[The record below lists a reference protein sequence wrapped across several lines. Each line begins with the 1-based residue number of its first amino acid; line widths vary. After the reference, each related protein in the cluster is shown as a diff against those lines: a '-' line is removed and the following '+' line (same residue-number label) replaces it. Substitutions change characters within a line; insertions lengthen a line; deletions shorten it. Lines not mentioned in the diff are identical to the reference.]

1 MNQSSTDIPQDKT
14 LTTDRID
21 KMAFAACQ
29 SGVLIA
35 ALELDL
41 FTAISEGFNEPAKIA
56 ERITVP
62 ADSVNRL
69 LCACAGLK
77 LVERRHNKYFNTP
90 DVDVF
95 LVKGKPSYCG
105 DFFAI
110 QAKDDYNV
118 WNDIIPSL
126 RQSVPE
132 KKNPN
137 KGYYFEDS
145 QSAHDYAVAL
155 YNLRWEGAQRF
166 AKRFDFSSYSL
177 FLDLGGG
184 AGTYSIAAV
193 QEYPHLKAIVF
204 DYVNVIP
211 VAEEYI
217 NRAGVSDRV
226 KTVSGNFLDIEFPSG
241 ADLAAYITCLQV
253 YGPEDVQF
261 LVNKAFN
268 ALVPGGGLII
278 IDYMINEDKTGP
290 PGALFCH
297 LYQKCIS
304 PENPGYVNTATEFQD
319 YLMRAGFVNIVAREP
334 QYGPMGFV
342 FGKKPK

>member
-1 MNQSSTDIPQDKT
+1 MTQSSTDTPQDET

-21 KMAFAACQ
+21 KMAFAASQ

-41 FTAISEGFNEPAKIA
+41 FTAISEGFNEPAKFA
-56 ERITVP
+56 ERTKVP
-62 ADSVNRL
+62 VDSVDRL
-69 LCACAGLK
+69 MSACVGLK
-77 LVERRHNKYFNTP
+77 LIEKEDGKFFNTP
-90 DVDVF
+90 DVDAF
-95 LVKGKPSYCG
+95 LVKGKTSYCG
-105 DFFAI
+105 DFFTI
-110 QAKDDYNV
+110 QPKVDYNV
-118 WNDIIPSL
+118 WNDIVPSL

-132 KKNPN
+132 NKKPN

-145 QSAHDYAVAL
+145 QSARDYAVAL
-155 YNLRWEGAQRF
+155 YNLRWKGAQRF
-166 AKRFDFSSYSL
+166 ARRFDFSSYSL

-184 AGTYSIAAV
+184 AGTYSIAAA
-193 QEYPHLKAIVF
+193 QEHSHLRAIVF
-204 DYVNVIP
+204 DYANVIP

-217 NRAGVSDRV
+217 QKAGVSDRV
-226 KTVSGNFLDIEFPSG
+226 KTVSGDFLDTEFPGG

-278 IDYMINEDKTGP
+278 IDYMMNEDKTGH

-304 PENPGYVNTATEFQD
+304 PENPGYVNTPTEFRD
-319 YLMRAGFVNIVAREP
+319 YLMKAGFVDILAREP
-334 QYGPMGFV
+334 RYGPMGFV
-342 FGKKPK
+342 FGKKPR

>member
-1 MNQSSTDIPQDKT
+1 
-14 LTTDRID
+14 
-21 KMAFAACQ
+21 
-29 SGVLIA
+29 V
-35 ALELDL
+35 
-41 FTAISEGFNEPAKIA
+41 
-56 ERITVP
+56 
-62 ADSVNRL
+62 
-69 LCACAGLK
+69 GLK
-77 LVERRHNKYFNTP
+77 LVERRDGKYFNAP
-90 DVDVF
+90 DVDMF

-110 QAKDDYNV
+110 QTKYDYNV
-118 WNDIIPSL
+118 WNDIVPSL
-126 RQSVPE
+126 RQPVPT
-132 KKNPN
+132 KKKPN

-155 YNLRWEGAQRF
+155 YNLRWKGAQRF

-184 AGTYSIAAV
+184 AGTYSIAAA
-193 QEYPHLKAIVF
+193 QEHPHLKTIVF
-204 DYVNVIP
+204 DYPNVIA

-217 NRAGVSDRV
+217 KKAGVSDRV
-226 KTVSGNFLDIEFPSG
+226 KTVSGNFLDTEFPSG
-241 ADLAAYITCLQV
+241 VDLAAYITCLQV

-268 ALVPGGGLII
+268 ALVPGGGLIV

-304 PENPGYVNTATEFQD
+304 PENPGYVNTATEFRD
-319 YLMRAGFVNIVAREP
+319 YLMKAGFVEIEVREP
-334 QYGPMGFV
+334 RYGPMGYV